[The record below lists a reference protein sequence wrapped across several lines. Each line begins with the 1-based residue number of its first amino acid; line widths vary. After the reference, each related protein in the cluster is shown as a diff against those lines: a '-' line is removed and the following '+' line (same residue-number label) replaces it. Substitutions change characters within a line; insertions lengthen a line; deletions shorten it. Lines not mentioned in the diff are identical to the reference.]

1 MSNKLTVEQ
10 YEAIR
15 SLTALGW
22 GIRRIARELKVSR
35 NTVRNHV
42 RPIGPPDAKGATGE
56 VLTPPLLSPPGLSVR
71 TDPLST
77 PGPAPGIKPSDPPP
91 IAGNTGRKSLCVDH
105 AALILTNVEA
115 HLTAQ

>member
-42 RPIGPPDAKGATGE
+42 RPLGPPHAKAATDE
-56 VLTPPLLSPPGLSVR
+56 VLASPLAAPPGRAVP

-77 PGPAPGIKPSDPPP
+77 PGPAPGNPPTDSLP
-91 IAGNTGRKSLCVDH
+91 IVGPTGRKSLCLDH
-105 AALILTNVEA
+105 AALIQTKVE
-115 HLTAQ
+115 